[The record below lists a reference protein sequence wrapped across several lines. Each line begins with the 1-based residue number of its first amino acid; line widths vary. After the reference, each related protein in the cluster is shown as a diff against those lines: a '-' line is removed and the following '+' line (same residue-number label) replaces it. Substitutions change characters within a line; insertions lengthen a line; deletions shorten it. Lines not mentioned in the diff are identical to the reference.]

1 MFVFFFELKVD
12 FFPIIRKNEI
22 PNFPYI
28 TRLIPRELHLNRL
41 FAKSEKRFFTQ
52 ELIIIKGSLSFLPIL
67 SNTNV
72 SVDQKKR
79 KVGGNFTVLFFLAG
93 FWKKTN
99 GTFFHQRN
107 ASIQFVTRSGK

>member
-1 MFVFFFELKVD
+1 MFVLFFELKVD

-22 PNFPYI
+22 SNFPYI

-41 FAKSEKRFFTQ
+41 LAKSEKRFFTQ

-72 SVDQKKR
+72 SVNQKNR
-79 KVGGNFTVLFFLAG
+79 KVGGSTVLFFLAG